1 MYIFLCNARFIWSW
15 LFSQTEHEC
24 PNCRSR
30 FVTSAPE
37 VQQVTNVAER
47 YSLLRGED
55 YLDEDTVAYVDAR
68 TSEDQIGVRGGTDA
82 EDKGKG
88 SIKI

>member
-1 MYIFLCNARFIWSW
+1 
-15 LFSQTEHEC
+15 
-24 PNCRSR
+24 
-30 FVTSAPE
+30 

-55 YLDEDTVAYVDAR
+55 YLDEDAAAYVDAR
-68 TSEDQIGVRGGTDA
+68 TSEDQIGVKGGTVA